1 LLHKSDGK
9 ELTPKDARTKAEE
22 AEAKKDVF
30 YLLLAVL
37 GTLLF
42 ISALMVRLSNPFLDF
57 STDTPE
63 IGAAWLAGARFDVA
77 INELKKGKVF
87 PKYGKGS
94 PEAEAIVHQRDHGE
108 L

>member
-9 ELTPKDARTKAEE
+9 ELTPKDAKTKAEE

-42 ISALMVRLSNPFLDF
+42 ISALMVRLSNPFLD
-57 STDTPE
+57 SQLTLWRSE
-63 IGAAWLAGARFDVA
+63 
-77 INELKKGKVF
+77 
-87 PKYGKGS
+87 
-94 PEAEAIVHQRDHGE
+94 QRGWQEHD
-108 L
+108 LTWRSAS

>member
-9 ELTPKDARTKAEE
+9 ELTPKDAKTKAEE
-22 AEAKKDVF
+22 ADGSS
-30 YLLLAVL
+30 LQS
-37 GTLLF
+37 
-42 ISALMVRLSNPFLDF
+42 IPRF

-77 INELKKGKVF
+77 ISELKRGKVF

-94 PEAEAIVHQRDHGE
+94 PEAQAIVHQHDHRE